1 VNDVATNDVARFRK
15 RRCFL
20 GVGFFFTAIAVGLSS
35 GVSAAPPP
43 EARCEWVDCAKNGDA
58 AAASTPVE
66 PERTPLPECG
76 SEDRFVCGERCRTE
90 FDDAHRRCRD
100 RCLGERCV
108 EPVAPGGGDGGL
120 PSGRSGGTDLCIEGE
135 SAECGATC
143 ESEAAPERRARCR
156 LACLVRLCPGS
167 NRADIA
173 DEAASPGAAR
183 CRRCRERESRNCAR
197 SCRVGIAAGTN
208 GSFSGLG
215 AFGCEK
221 ACLAAACGT
230 GCVF

>member
-1 VNDVATNDVARFRK
+1 MISERK
-15 RRCFL
+15 TDL
-20 GVGFFFTAIAVGLSS
+20 GSGGVLGASFFFAALAVFSPF
-35 GVSAAPPP
+35 GVQAAPPP
-43 EARCEWVDCAKNGDA
+43 DARCEWVDCGQSGP
-58 AAASTPVE
+58 AASPQLG
-66 PERTPLPECG
+66 ERVGTPLPECG

-90 FDDAHRRCRD
+90 FADAHRRCLE

-108 EPVAPGGGDGGL
+108 EPVAPRGADGGL
-120 PSGRSGGTDLCIEGE
+120 SSGERGGTDLCIEGE
-135 SAECGATC
+135 SAECRATC
-143 ESEAAPERRARCR
+143 EAEAAPERQARCR
-156 LACLVRLCPGS
+156 LGCLARRCPQS

-183 CRRCRERESRNCAR
+183 CRRCRERETRNCAR

-208 GSFSGLG
+208 GTFSGLG